1 MLAAPTSDKQVARL
15 LGGALGCLGFWLNGL
30 GPALPLLQD
39 DLQTTRS
46 TVAVYPSMFAVGL
59 LAVGVLAPSLA
70 GPGRR
75 HAAFTAA
82 FVALAGG
89 AGVLASAITPGLSLV
104 GALTMGLGAAVIV
117 SLVPAV
123 AADVRGAGAARLVST
138 GNALASAAG
147 VLAPLAIAGAIA
159 IGAGWQAGYLAIP
172 AIAGIAVLAGLRRP
186 VLPDAEPSA
195 AEAEDTATGG
205 GGGLRLWL
213 DLVLAVSI
221 EFCMVFWAS
230 SYLRDTFDLSAA
242 TATALAGAFL
252 LGMALG
258 RASVGPVTRRTHTV
272 EATILL
278 AVGVTCAGFAL
289 FWVAGS
295 ASLSAL
301 GLAGTGLG
309 VALLYPL
316 TVARYVDASPSAST
330 RASARAALGSGVA
343 IGVAPFALAT
353 MGDAI
358 GLHTAYL
365 LVPALCVLLVANSS
379 VTRRAPHVPGDR

>member
-59 LAVGVLAPSLA
+59 LAVGLLAPSLA

-75 HAAFTAA
+75 HATFTVA

-89 AGVLASAITPGLSLV
+89 AGILASAIAPELSLA
-104 GALTMGLGAAVIV
+104 GALMMGLGAAVIV

-123 AADVRGAGAARLVST
+123 AADVRGAGAARLVSR
-138 GNALASAAG
+138 GNAFASAAG

-172 AIAGIAVLAGLRRP
+172 AIAGLAVLAGMRHS
-186 VLPDAEPSA
+186 VLPDAEPSP
-195 AEAEDTATGG
+195 AESDGG
-205 GGGLRLWL
+205 GGGAGLRLWL

-221 EFCMVFWAS
+221 EFCMVFWAA
-230 SYLRDTFDLSAA
+230 SYLRDHFDLSAA

-252 LGMALG
+252 AGMALG
-258 RASVGPVTRRTHTV
+258 RAAVAPVTRRTGTA

-278 AVGVTCAGFAL
+278 AVGVTCAGFAV
-289 FWVAGS
+289 FWLSGA
-295 ASLSAL
+295 AWLSAL
-301 GLAGTGLG
+301 GLGGTGLG

-316 TVARYVDASPSAST
+316 TVSRYVDASPSGST

-353 MGDAI
+353 MGDAV
-358 GLHTAYL
+358 GLHVAYL
-365 LVPALCVLLVANSS
+365 LVPVLCLLLLANSS
-379 VTRRAPHVPGDR
+379 ITRRAVRVPADR